1 MIFHSLFIFPI
12 PRHWP
17 DKKKAFLTSCTGQF
31 TLPQPCRN
39 RNGRRQAE
47 LRAATSS
54 TASPSSP
61 TTPMGSCLA
70 SIFKGGGPGG
80 RGKYGPLRTSTTAR
94 YGTNSRNQ
102 SYLGPGH
109 SGKGP
114 KPMGGFGGSGHN
126 STTSGGG
133 LTCPACGYTTQYKR
147 EMHQHIAA
155 RHGGKIKRP
164 RPSKTAAA
172 PEYVPGGE
180 AGERRAEIKWADLH
194 KSEGELRAE
203 HEARQRPPDYPR
215 DEHRNKKGSRLSR
228 ASKSVRGFAQSAR
241 SMVASHGLSSGT
253 HGTSSSTRIK
263 KKKKKKGKK
272 KEHN

>member
-1 MIFHSLFIFPI
+1 
-12 PRHWP
+12 
-17 DKKKAFLTSCTGQF
+17 
-31 TLPQPCRN
+31 
-39 RNGRRQAE
+39 
-47 LRAATSS
+47 
-54 TASPSSP
+54 
-61 TTPMGSCLA
+61 MGSCLA
-70 SIFKGGGPGG
+70 SIFKSGGPGG

-114 KPMGGFGGSGHN
+114 RPVGGFGSSSH
-126 STTSGGG
+126 TSNTSVGG
-133 LTCPACGYTTQYKR
+133 LTCPSCGFTTQYKR

-164 RPSKTAAA
+164 RASKAVAA
-172 PEYVPGGE
+172 PEYVPGGDT
-180 AGERRAEIKWADLH
+180 GERRAEIKWADLY

-203 HEARQRPPDYPR
+203 HEARQRAPDNQT
-215 DEHRNKKGSRLSR
+215 DERPTKKGSRLSR

-253 HGTSSSTRIK
+253 HGTSSSTRVK
-263 KKKKKKGKK
+263 KKRKRKKNGRG
-272 KEHN
+272 